1 MPRTLAGK
9 LAALLALS
17 VALAAILSWV
27 FATRGMRAEID
38 ELLTDGLSRD
48 VGAIKEVLDSCGAPD
63 KNGVITSE
71 ELAHWSELLEVRIT
85 IIGADG
91 AVLADSSLTNQ
102 GSRPA
107 DNHRDRPEVKAALSV
122 GSGTDRRYSETTG
135 IPYLYYAGAFQ
146 RGGEDQVVIRCSL
159 PLSRYYDL
167 LYKVRMNILLAH
179 VLSGLLAVIGG
190 IIGVRRVARPI
201 SELTEASRA
210 RPSARPRYPS
220 GGALEIEELSRAMK
234 EGAEARERMMAEL
247 KDDHDQLLTVVQSAP
262 CGLMLVG
269 ADGKINCANGALAP
283 LLRDAPERL
292 EGADAD
298 GALRAPELIGLIAK
312 GRAGEFHEASFEF
325 RYGTAERCYHA
336 RALPAGQRE
345 TLLILDDITERSRME
360 EARKTFVADAG
371 HELRTPLT
379 SISVAAELLGGM
391 ADSTAEARAPYIEE
405 IMRQRDRMTALVDDL
420 LLLSKL
426 ESGVPGSAA
435 RGFDLAEMARSEINE
450 AKKNPKS
457 GHIAWE
463 ADIPDTLACYGR
475 PEELRRS
482 IANLMDNSV
491 KYTYRRYADGPG
503 GRVSISVREE
513 GGACIL
519 KVTDNGTGIPKEEAG
534 RLFGRFERLERDRAR
549 DGGGTGGYGLGLAI
563 VKTAVE
569 SHGGKVTLNS
579 GDGLTEFTITLPL
592 PR

>member
-9 LAALLALS
+9 LTALLALS

-38 ELLTDGLSRD
+38 DLLTDGLSRD
-48 VGAIKEVLDSCGAPD
+48 ADAIKEVLDSRAL
-63 KNGVITSE
+63 TSE
-71 ELAHWSELLEVRIT
+71 ELARWSELLEVRIT
-85 IIGADG
+85 IISSDG
-91 AVLADSSLTNQ
+91 TVLADSSLTGQ
-102 GSRPA
+102 DAGST
-107 DNHRDRPEVKAALSV
+107 DNHRDRPEVRQALLE
-122 GSGTDRRYSETTG
+122 GHGTDRRYSETTG
-135 IPYLYYAGAFQ
+135 IPYLYYASAFQ
-146 RGGEDQVVIRCSL
+146 TDGGPLVVRCSL

-167 LYKVRMNILLAH
+167 LGKVRTNILLAH
-179 VLSGLLAVIGG
+179 VLSGLAAVVGG
-190 IIGVRRVARPI
+190 ILGVRRVTRPI
-201 SELTEASRA
+201 GELTLASRA
-210 RPSARPRYPS
+210 GLPARPRYPS
-220 GGALEIEELSRAMK
+220 GGSLEIEELSRAMK
-234 EGAEARERMMAEL
+234 ESAEAQERMMREL
-247 KDDHDQLLTVVQSAP
+247 ADDRDQLLTVVQSAP

-269 ADGKINCANGALAP
+269 ADGKISCANGAFAP

-298 GALRAPELIGLIAK
+298 GALRAPELIALIAK
-312 GRAGEFHEASFEF
+312 GKAGESGESSFDF
-325 RYGTAERCYHA
+325 RYGASERCYRA

-345 TLLILDDITERSRME
+345 TLLILDDITERRQTE
-360 EARKTFVADAG
+360 EARKSFVADAG
-371 HELRTPLT
+371 HELRTPLA

-391 ADSTAEARAPYIEE
+391 RDSGADERAPYIEE

-426 ESGVPGSAA
+426 ESGVPVSAA
-435 RGFDLAEMARSEINE
+435 RGFDLAELARGEINE

-463 ADIPDTLACYGR
+463 ADIPDAFAYYGR
-475 PEELRRS
+475 PEEIRRS
-482 IANLMDNSV
+482 VANLLDNSV
-491 KYTYRRYADGPG
+491 KYTHRRYGGGPG
-503 GRVSISVREE
+503 GRISVSLREE
-513 GGACIL
+513 GGACVI

-549 DGGGTGGYGLGLAI
+549 DGSGTGGYGLGLAI

-569 SHGGKVTLNS
+569 SHGGKVTLKS
-579 GDGLTEFTITLPL
+579 KDGITEFTITLPQ